1 MTAPDGPPLRPAEI
15 LARLWGTLAA
25 PLATE
30 IGAVAAL
37 LGTAAVAMAV
47 GLGAVVV
54 LGLLMPFV
62 RPPEGLVRIAILV
75 AGPPLRYAA
84 VLVAVGKT
92 WLAPQEGMVPALL
105 VLVDLAFLI
114 PLVGFLVAQARA
126 GSGWATPRNR

>member
-1 MTAPDGPPLRPAEI
+1 MTASDGAPVRPAEI
-15 LARLWGTLAA
+15 LTRLWDTLAA

-37 LGTAAVAMAV
+37 VGAAAVAMAA

-75 AGPPLRYAA
+75 AGPPLRYAV

-92 WLAPQEGMVPALL
+92 WLAPQDGMVPALIL
-105 VLVDLAFLI
+105 LVVLVFMI

-126 GSGWATPRNR
+126 RSGWATPRNR